1 MECASYLTYMGKID
15 SLLGLGNA
23 LMHTFSVYQF
33 QNFADGET
41 GIERGVVGV
50 FEDVRSSWMV
60 PEVI

>member
-1 MECASYLTYMGKID
+1 MGKIG

-41 GIERGVVGV
+41 GIERGIVGV